1 MENHKLCLDI
11 SQILNVVLGF
21 SLTKHGNYIIIWIHV
36 FNNTEKHKLL
46 Q

>member
-21 SLTKHGNYIIIWIHV
+21 SLTKHGI
-36 FNNTEKHKLL
+36 TL
-46 Q
+46 